1 MVRRC
6 CVPKC
11 TGNSNEENKESVFRF
26 PNKDEEKE
34 AWRKAIPMTN
44 LPTSNTTVVCERHW
58 PPGYETT
65 TAHGKVRPKNPRSV
79 FDGLP
84 ASIWPSTPAK
94 PRTTQRSNAAVRTHQ
109 PDELQKFIDIDRIK
123 SFDELKSGIVNR
135 GKNFLSRFHLNTFSA
150 NDDIT
155 IQSLEYVITTCIPKF
170 LLQIHED
177 FSFTAYGL
185 RTTMAVIAPSNHCQ

>member
-1 MVRRC
+1 MKIRYSFFVIHFENKTMVRRR

-11 TGNSNEENKESVFRF
+11 TGNSNEENKERMFRF

-34 AWRKAIPMTN
+34 AWRKAILRTN

-65 TAHGKVRPKNPRSV
+65 TAHGKVRPKYPPSV
-79 FDGLP
+79 FDGLL

-94 PRTTQRSNAAVRTHQ
+94 PRTTQRSNAAVRTQQ

-123 SFDELKSGIVNR
+123 SFDELISGIVNR
-135 GKNFLSRFHLNTFSA
+135 GKDFLSRFHLNTFAA
-150 NDDIT
+150 NDNII
-155 IQSLEYVITTCIPKF
+155 IQSLEYVIPTCIPKF
-170 LLQIHED
+170 
-177 FSFTAYGL
+177 
-185 RTTMAVIAPSNHCQ
+185 